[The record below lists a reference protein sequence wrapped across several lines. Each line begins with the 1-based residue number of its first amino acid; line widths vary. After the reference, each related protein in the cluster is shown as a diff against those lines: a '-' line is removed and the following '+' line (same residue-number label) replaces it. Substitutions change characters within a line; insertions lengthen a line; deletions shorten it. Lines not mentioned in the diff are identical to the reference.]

1 MTMPT
6 PVIEYI
12 APAKL
17 TPYADNARRHPP
29 EQIRQIA
36 EAIQRLGFIN
46 PVVVDAQG
54 VIIAGHGRYEA
65 AKSLGLKKVPVV
77 RLSHLSDEQA
87 RLMRIEDNALASAS
101 HWDLPALYSEIDRLA
116 ASSEASIQG
125 LLRTFDPES
134 LFADAVPP
142 AASGAAPVDDA
153 DEADEGSAPEHG
165 DGGPSK
171 APGVS
176 YEAGHVDSDPELIP
190 SPAPGSLVIAPDLS
204 SADAPLACLDDPAL
218 SEAER
223 EFLRVIADTRTR
235 FFVPPDFAA
244 VPRSLWPQLRLCF
257 LSPVVIS
264 GGVDNA

>member
-1 MTMPT
+1 MTASP
-6 PVIEYI
+6 PAIEYI

-46 PVVVDAQG
+46 PIVVDAQG

-101 HWDLPALYSEIDRLA
+101 RWDLPALYAEIDRLA

-134 LFADAVPP
+134 LFANTVPP
-142 AASGAAPVDDA
+142 AAPPVDDA
-153 DEADEGSAPEHG
+153 DEADEDSAPERD

-171 APGVS
+171 AKGVA
-176 YEAGHVDSDPELIP
+176 YEAGRVDSEPELIP

-204 SADAPLACLDDPAL
+204 SADALLAGLDDPAL
-218 SEAER
+218 TEDER
-223 EFLRVIADTRTR
+223 EFLRAIADTRAR
-235 FFVPPDFAA
+235 FFVPPDLAA
-244 VPRSLWPQLRLCF
+244 VPRSLWPQLRPCF
-257 LSPVVIS
+257 LSPVMIS
-264 GGVDNA
+264 GGADHA

>member
-1 MTMPT
+1 MTASP
-6 PVIEYI
+6 PAIEYI
-12 APAKL
+12 SPAKL

-46 PVVVDAQG
+46 PIVVDAQG

-65 AKSLGLKKVPVV
+65 AKSLGLKRVPVV

-101 HWDLPALYSEIDRLA
+101 RWDLPALYAEIDRLA
-116 ASSEASIQG
+116 ASSESSIQG
-125 LLRTFDPES
+125 LLQTFDPES
-134 LFADAVPP
+134 LFVDAIPP
-142 AASGAAPVDDA
+142 AASGAAPVDDV
-153 DEADEGSAPEHG
+153 DEADEDSVPEHG

-171 APGVS
+171 AQGVS
-176 YEAGHVDSDPELIP
+176 YEAGRIDSEPELIP

-204 SADAPLACLDDPAL
+204 SADALLAGLDDSTL
-218 SEAER
+218 SEDER
-223 EFLRVIADTRTR
+223 EFLRVIADTRAR
-235 FFVPPDFAA
+235 FFVPPDLAA
-244 VPRSLWPQLRLCF
+244 VPHSLWPQLRLCF